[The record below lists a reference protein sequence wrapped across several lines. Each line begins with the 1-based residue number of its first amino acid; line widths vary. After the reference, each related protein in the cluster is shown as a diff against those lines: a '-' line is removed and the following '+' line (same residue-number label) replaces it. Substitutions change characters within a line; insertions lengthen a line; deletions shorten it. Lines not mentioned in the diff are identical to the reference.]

1 MMLLALQSLER
12 SWDVNFLC
20 RRLRVPVCDVSL
32 MHESE
37 TLIQKVL
44 ELVGD
49 DNI

>member
-1 MMLLALQSLER
+1 MMLPAVQSLKG
-12 SWDVNFLC
+12 SWEVIIIS

-37 TLIQKVL
+37 TLIQKLL